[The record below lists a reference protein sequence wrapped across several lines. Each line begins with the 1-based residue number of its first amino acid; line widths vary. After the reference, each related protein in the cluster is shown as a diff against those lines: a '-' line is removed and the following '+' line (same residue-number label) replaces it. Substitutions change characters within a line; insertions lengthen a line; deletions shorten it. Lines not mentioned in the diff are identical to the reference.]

1 MSLTG
6 FILMNYES
14 LGHLFRNCQ
23 MRCLIFFVVLLTH
36 ISASAL
42 VSVDPVKNTDAFV
55 ISITGR
61 IDSRDANDF
70 EELLKQGALTDRPLH
85 LNVVQLKSEGGSAN
99 AAIQIGRLIRL
110 HGLNTYVAPT
120 DYCASACVYAFL
132 GGVQRYGFGAIAVHD
147 TTYIE
152 NSKVVMTDLPL
163 IIAHSDNK
171 IASYLN
177 EMSIGR
183 PLIDAIHSANFWVL
197 RTLTENEKLLWRVNG
212 TDRAASEALVT
223 QIAEKRGM
231 AREDFA
237 RVVSTQY
244 DQCYSQMRLLKQT
257 VWECLALKDERFD
270 WWKFMRNFLD
280 FVWQSIKNTWYAF

>member
-1 MSLTG
+1 MTG
-6 FILMNYES
+6 FILMNCER
-14 LGHLFRNCQ
+14 LGRLFRNRQ
-23 MRCLIFFVVLLTH
+23 MRCLIFFVVLLKH
-36 ISASAL
+36 LSAIAL
-42 VSVDPVKNTDAFV
+42 VSVEPVKNTDAFV

-70 EELLKQGALTDRPLH
+70 DELLKQGALTGRPLH

-99 AAIQIGRLIRL
+99 AAIEIGRLIRL
-110 HGLNTYVAPT
+110 NGLNTYVAPT

-132 GGVQRYGFGAIAVHD
+132 GGVQRYGFGVIAVHD

-152 NSKVVMTDLPL
+152 NSKVVMADLPL
-163 IIAHSDNK
+163 IFAHSDSK
-171 IASYLN
+171 IASYVD

-183 PLIDAIHSANFWVL
+183 PLIDAIHSTNFWSL
-197 RTLTENEKLLWRVNG
+197 RTLAEDEKLLWRVNG
-212 TDRAASEALVT
+212 TDRAASEVFVT

-237 RVVSTQY
+237 RVVSSQY

-257 VWECLALKDERFD
+257 VWECLALMDERFE
-270 WWKFMRNFLD
+270 WWKFMSNFLG

>member
-1 MSLTG
+1 
-6 FILMNYES
+6 
-14 LGHLFRNCQ
+14 

-36 ISASAL
+36 ISAIAL

-70 EELLKQGALTDRPLH
+70 EELLKQDAFTGRPLH

-99 AAIQIGRLIRL
+99 AAIEIGRLIRL
-110 HGLNTYVAPT
+110 NGLNTYVAPT

-132 GGVQRYGFGAIAVHD
+132 GGVQRYGFGVIAVHD

-152 NSKVVMTDLPL
+152 GSKVVKNDLPS

-171 IASYLN
+171 IANYLN

-183 PLIDAIHSANFWVL
+183 PLIDAIHSASFWEL

-212 TDRAASEALVT
+212 TDRAASEVLVT

-231 AREDFA
+231 TREDFV

-244 DQCYSQMRLLKQT
+244 DQCFSQMRLLKQT
-257 VWECLALKDERFD
+257 VWECLAQKDDRFD
-270 WWKFMRNFLD
+270 LWKFVRNFVN
-280 FVWQSIKNTWYAF
+280 FVYQSVMNIWYAF